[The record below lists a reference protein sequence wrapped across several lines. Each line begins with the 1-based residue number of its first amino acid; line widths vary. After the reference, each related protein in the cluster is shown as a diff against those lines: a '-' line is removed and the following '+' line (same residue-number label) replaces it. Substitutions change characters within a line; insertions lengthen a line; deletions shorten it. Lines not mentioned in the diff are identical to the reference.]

1 MTQNYKYF
9 AFISYNSKDEKW
21 GKRLHKKLEGYR
33 MPATLCSKH
42 GWKRKPANPIFF
54 APYDI
59 QPGGLTE
66 ELKERLRNSKNLI
79 VICSPHSAQSQW
91 VGMEIEYFHQL
102 GRTDHI
108 HFFIIDG
115 IPHSGDKETEC
126 FNPVIDKLG
135 IPEILGA
142 NIHEKVFKWGWLN
155 KERAYVQLITKLLG
169 VEFDSI
175 WQRHRR
181 MLWQKIMCWIIGGI
195 AVLSA
200 IAFTWI
206 MNLPFDAN
214 ISLKERAPLNKNL
227 PPLENATVTLFL
239 DKEQKTATIKD
250 KTERAIFQHI
260 PHSYLGKKVRITI
273 QAKDFVSLDTTLV
286 MEKGISLS
294 IARNEMV
301 YGNVKFYVFDDHK
314 EMMVPH
320 CPMTI
325 NGTTVLSD
333 ENGQVKLHI
342 PLKSQDTQYVVTS
355 PVPLKDSIIS
365 MPSGESDVV
374 RIR

>member
-33 MPATLCSKH
+33 MPATLCNQH

-115 IPHSGDKETEC
+115 IPHSGDKDTEC
-126 FNPVIDKLG
+126 FNPAIDKLG

-142 NIHEKVFKWGWLN
+142 NIHEKVFKWAWLN

-181 MLWQKIMCWIIGGI
+181 MLWQEIICWVIGLVT
-195 AVLSA
+195 VLTA
-200 IAFTWI
+200 ITLTWK
-206 MNLPFDAN
+206 MNMPFDAN
-214 ISLKERAPLNKNL
+214 ISLEERAPLNKKL

-239 DKEQKTATIKD
+239 DKEQKKEVIKNV
-250 KTERAIFQHI
+250 TEVGIFQHI
-260 PHSYLGKKVRITI
+260 PHSYLDKKVRVTI
-273 QAKDFVSLDTTLV
+273 KAKDFLPLDTSLV
-286 MEKGISLS
+286 LTQKMTLS
-294 IARNEMV
+294 IARDEAI
-301 YGNVKFYVFDDHK
+301 YGDVNFYIFDDHK
-314 EMMVPH
+314 ETMVSN
-320 CPMTI
+320 CPIRI
-325 NGTTVLSD
+325 NGTKVFSD

-342 PLKSQDTQYVVTS
+342 PLKNQDTQYVITS
-355 PVPLKDSIIS
+355 SIPLKDSIIS
-365 MPSGESDVV
+365 MPSGESDVI
-374 RIR
+374 RIK